1 MRALFGGLAC
11 LFFIGLLVSM
21 AKPGA
26 ATRIIAP
33 PVAVPTVP
41 SPMARPLHH
50 MKLDPFYSS
59 KRRVP
64 NGPDPIHNSVVHV
77 SPPFFACGFQEN
89 WEVRKTSRKSMRTR
103 GMQAFFAWKM
113 DYRIYMDLILNA
125 SNKCAIFKHSQNA
138 SHDFLAFAKVLFFME
153 ILKVGGVFEECKLH
167 QHKMPTQD
175 S

>member
-1 MRALFGGLAC
+1 M
-11 LFFIGLLVSM
+11 
-21 AKPGA
+21 
-26 ATRIIAP
+26 IA
-33 PVAVPTVP
+33 
-41 SPMARPLHH
+41 S
-50 MKLDPFYSS
+50 
-59 KRRVP
+59 
-64 NGPDPIHNSVVHV
+64 SVVHV

-167 QHKMPTQD
+167 QHKIPTQD
-175 S
+175 SWQTWEDLSRLLYWPPLFWEWEVERENEMEETTWPVTNAFNWS

>member
-11 LFFIGLLVSM
+11 LFCIGLLVSM

-33 PVAVPTVP
+33 PVAAPTVP
-41 SPMARPLHH
+41 SPMAWPLHH

-77 SPPFFACGFQEN
+77 SPPFFACGFQEK
-89 WEVRKTSRKSMRTR
+89 WEVRKTSRKSMRIR

-125 SNKCAIFKHSQNA
+125 SNKCVIFKHSQNT
-138 SHDFLAFAKVLFFME
+138 SHDILAFAKVLFFME
-153 ILKVGGVFEECKLH
+153 ILKVVGCLKSASFANTKYPL
-167 QHKMPTQD
+167 KI
-175 S
+175 

>member
-11 LFFIGLLVSM
+11 LFCFGLLVSM

-33 PVAVPTVP
+33 PVADPTVP
-41 SPMARPLHH
+41 SPVAHH
-50 MKLDPFYSS
+50 TRLDPFYSS

-64 NGPDPIHNSVVHV
+64 NGADPIHNSVVHV

-89 WEVRKTSRKSMRTR
+89 WEIWKTSRKSMRTR
-103 GMQAFFAWKM
+103 GMRAFFAWKM
-113 DYRIYMDLILNA
+113 DYRICMDLILNA
-125 SNKCAIFKHSQNA
+125 SNECAIFKHSQNI
-138 SHDFLAFAKVLFFME
+138 SHDVLAFAKVLFFME
-153 ILKVGGVFEECKLH
+153 ILKGGGVFKECKLH
-167 QHKMPTQD
+167 QHKIPIQD